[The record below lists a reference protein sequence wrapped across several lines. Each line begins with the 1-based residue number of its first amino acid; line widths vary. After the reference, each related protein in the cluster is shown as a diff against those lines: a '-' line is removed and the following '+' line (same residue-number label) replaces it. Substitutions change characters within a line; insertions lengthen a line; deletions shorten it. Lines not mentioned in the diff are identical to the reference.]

1 MNIAVF
7 SEPAAAAATF
17 VPGIFLDP
25 PAIGIVLGGTV
36 ASVVLRNQLGDV
48 GRSLRALGV
57 MWRRPFSADA
67 LLNQTAALERIARR
81 HGVLALD
88 RSVIDDP
95 DMAAA
100 VTAAV
105 DGASPD
111 QAAAIVTDRANAR
124 AERHRAAIEVW
135 TGAAEAAPAMGLIG
149 TILGLVQMFA
159 SMEDPDK
166 IGAAMAVA
174 LLATLYGALVA
185 NLLAMP
191 VAARLK
197 RLARAEAT
205 ERLRLAAPLAA
216 LATLERARKRDV
228 AA

>member
-1 MNIAVF
+1 MNIAAL
-7 SEPAAAAATF
+7 SQPAAAATF
-17 VPGIFLDP
+17 APGIFLDP
-25 PAIGIVLGGTV
+25 VAIGIVLGGTAV
-36 ASVVLRNQLGDV
+36 SVLLRHRLGD
-48 GRSLRALGV
+48 SARALAALRTL
-57 MWRRPFSADA
+57 WRRPFAAGPS
-67 LLNQTAALERIARR
+67 LQQTAALERIAKR

-100 VTAAV
+100 VEAAV
-105 DGASPD
+105 DGASPE
-111 QAAAIVTDRANAR
+111 QVAAIVAERIGAR
-124 AERHRAAIEVW
+124 ADRHRAAIEVW
-135 TGAAEAAPAMGLIG
+135 SGAAEAAPAMGLIG

-159 SMEDPDK
+159 AMTDPDT

-185 NLLAMP
+185 NLIAMP

-197 RLARAEAT
+197 RLARTEAAERQ
-205 ERLRLAAPLAA
+205 RLIAPLAA
-216 LATLERARKRDV
+216 LAKLERARTRDI

>member
-1 MNIAVF
+1 MNMAVIPQ
-7 SEPAAAAATF
+7 PAIAATIA
-17 VPGIFLDP
+17 PGIFLDP
-25 PAIGIVLGGTV
+25 LAIGIVLGGTA
-36 ASVVLRNQLGDV
+36 ASIVLRNQLRDV
-48 GRSLRALGV
+48 VRSIAALRTL
-57 MWRRPFSADA
+57 WRKPFDA
-67 LLNQTAALERIARR
+67 APLLAQTAALERIAKR

-100 VTAAV
+100 VQAAV
-105 DGASPD
+105 DGASAD
-111 QAAAIVTDRANAR
+111 QVTSLVAARIDAR
-124 AERHRAAIEVW
+124 ADRHRAAIEVW

-159 SMEDPDK
+159 AMTDPDT

-185 NLLAMP
+185 NLIAMP
-191 VAARLK
+191 LAARLK
-197 RLARAEAT
+197 RLARTEAAERQ
-205 ERLRLAAPLAA
+205 RLIAPLAA
-216 LATLERARKRDV
+216 LAKLERARKREL

>member
-1 MNIAVF
+1 MNIAAL
-7 SEPAAAAATF
+7 SQPAVAASLN
-17 VPGIFLDP
+17 PGIFLDP
-25 PAIGIVLGGTV
+25 LAIGIVLGGT
-36 ASVVLRNQLGDV
+36 ALSMVLRHRLGDV
-48 GRSLRALGV
+48 ARALAALKT
-57 MWRRPFSADA
+57 MWRAPFSAEPLLQQAGA
-67 LLNQTAALERIARR
+67 LDRIARR

-88 RSVIDDP
+88 RSVIEDP

-100 VTAAV
+100 VQAAV
-105 DGASPD
+105 DGATPN
-111 QAAAIVTDRANAR
+111 QVAAIVTDRAETR
-124 AERHRAAIEVW
+124 ADRHRAAIEVW

-159 SMEDPDK
+159 AMTDPDT

-185 NLLAMP
+185 NLIAMP
-191 VAARLK
+191 VASRLK
-197 RLARAEAT
+197 RLARTEAT
-205 ERLRLAAPLAA
+205 ERQRLAAPLSM